1 MGLLNVKQDE
11 QYYIVLLI
19 LSRRGRWGC
28 VGTAHMC
35 APISA
40 ELLFED
46 M

>member
-19 LSRRGRWGC
+19 LSRRE
-28 VGTAHMC
+28 VGVRGDC
-35 APISA
+35 AYVCPISA
-40 ELLFED
+40 ELLSED

>member
-11 QYYIVLLI
+11 QYYIMLLI

-28 VGTAHMC
+28 VETVHMC
-35 APISA
+35 APVSA
-40 ELLFED
+40 GLLSEE